1 VTKKTSPK
9 APAAKKN
16 SFQMFLN
23 EYKLGKTGPY
33 LEDGRKVW
41 SAKSIAFKA
50 KYKQAAFDANASK

>member
-1 VTKKTSPK
+1 
-9 APAAKKN
+9 
-16 SFQMFLN
+16 MFLN